1 MKKKQKP
8 LPSVKNAKQFT
19 VLLKYSLQR
28 QKDRKKSKKF
38 GLQFENFFGFILL
51 V

>member
-28 QKDRKKSKKF
+28 QKEREKKNNKF
-38 GLQFENFFGFILL
+38 GLQFENVFGFI
-51 V
+51 